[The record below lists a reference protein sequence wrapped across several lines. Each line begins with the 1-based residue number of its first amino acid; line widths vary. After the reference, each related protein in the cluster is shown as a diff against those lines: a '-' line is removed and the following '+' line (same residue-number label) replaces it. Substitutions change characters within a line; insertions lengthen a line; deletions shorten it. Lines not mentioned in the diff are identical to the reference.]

1 MKYNLH
7 FLGKIKQLSCSRS
20 FVLTSFK
27 TTQVKVW
34 ENKKD
39 VGTQAPLASVSTAYS
54 SCPKLSRAPLFG

>member
-20 FVLTSFK
+20 FVLT
-27 TTQVKVW
+27 VW

-39 VGTQAPLASVSTAYS
+39 VGTQAPQASVSTAYS
-54 SCPKLSRAPLFG
+54 SCPKLSRAPLFS

>member
-20 FVLTSFK
+20 FVLT
-27 TTQVKVW
+27 VW

-39 VGTQAPLASVSTAYS
+39 VGTQAPQASVSTAYS